1 MTQDQISRADFEK
14 ATEKFETIKLGQGN
28 ISSETTEANTTCTSP
43 LIRYEDLVR
52 EKTRRIRPVL
62 KSCIKTEEGGSLL
75 N

>member
-1 MTQDQISRADFEK
+1 MTQDQISRADYEK
-14 ATEKFETIKLGQGN
+14 ETEKFETIKLGQGN
-28 ISSETTEANTTCTSP
+28 LSSETTEANTTCTSP

-52 EKTRRIRPVL
+52 EKARRIRPVL